1 MLLCVYAFCLFVQI
15 LGCTFQHHSSFEL
28 CTVRLCVTRIV
39 SLEEK
44 EFACTVFLEDGTEL
58 RGLRC
63 SLQTAVYISTTVAR
77 VVTSALNQIE
87 KFQMCH
93 LQ

>member
-1 MLLCVYAFCLFVQI
+1 M
-15 LGCTFQHHSSFEL
+15 
-28 CTVRLCVTRIV
+28 TRIV
-39 SLEEK
+39 SREEK

-58 RGLRC
+58 RGVRW
-63 SLQTAVYISTTVAR
+63 SLQAAIYISTTVAR